1 MGPDRIVMTAPSLDE
16 NLSLVERRELLTFKQ
31 LVTELGV
38 EALAIAILPWAA
50 RFNVERLHTDPTEP
64 TAHVA
69 SDELRAVIGSDM
81 LRWPVGDEE
90 IGQALE
96 DIVGP

>member
-31 LVTELGV
+31 LVAELGV
-38 EALAIAILPWAA
+38 EALAIAILPRRAWLD
-50 RFNVERLHTDPTEP
+50 VERLHTDPIEP

-69 SDELRAVIGSDM
+69 SDELRAIVGSDM
-81 LRWPVGDEE
+81 LRWP
-90 IGQALE
+90 
-96 DIVGP
+96 